1 MGMFTYPLGRRRK
14 SQNWNVTAIILDFPL
29 QPYYVLLAIGTWFF
43 DTIPIFSSSL
53 SLFPLLPSSL
63 QYNFFLVMSHFYTKY
78 SHLPFF
84 WMWKKTK
91 NINNDVFDEET
102 SQRSIDILNILQIF
116 EIQWNY
122 QYTFMPNAHTL
133 TQIINNLISC
143 GERTEKWSTT
153 MEFQCVCVYVHVK
166 TNGSKKKTKPTPALG
181 YSVAHWVQSR
191 CVNRIYGIYKP
202 FRGSALKRNIQVE
215 RQQQQQ
221 QQKRNKTNE
230 NNISSEQEKCAPRSL
245 LFFALQFTF
254 FIMHIFEQVASLS

>member
-1 MGMFTYPLGRRRK
+1 MKKRL
-14 SQNWNVTAIILDFPL
+14 SD
-29 QPYYVLLAIGTWFF
+29 LLIYWTFF
-43 DTIPIFSSSL
+43 
-53 SLFPLLPSSL
+53 
-63 QYNFFLVMSHFYTKY
+63 KY
-78 SHLPFF
+78 S
-84 WMWKKTK
+84 KS
-91 NINNDVFDEET
+91 NE
-102 SQRSIDILNILQIF
+102 
-116 EIQWNY
+116 
-122 QYTFMPNAHTL
+122 
-133 TQIINNLISC
+133 IINIRLCQTHTHSHKLLTTWYRVVN
-143 GERTEKWSTT
+143 ERKNEVPRWNFS
-153 MEFQCVCVYVHVK
+153 VCVYVHVK